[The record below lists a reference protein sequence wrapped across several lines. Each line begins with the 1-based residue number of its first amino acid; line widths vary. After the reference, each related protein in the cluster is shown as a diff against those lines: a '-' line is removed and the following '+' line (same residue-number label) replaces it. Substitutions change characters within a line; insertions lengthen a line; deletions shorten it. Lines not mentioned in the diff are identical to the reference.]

1 MFRLRE
7 AIIPP
12 LNNQIKFEI
21 LCPQPKVSYLNNA
34 VEKMEDACRRIS
46 VYSLIHSRNVYRA
59 LTMLN
64 FVLGDKDLQISMT

>member
-1 MFRLRE
+1 M
-7 AIIPP
+7 
-12 LNNQIKFEI
+12 
-21 LCPQPKVSYLNNA
+21 SYLNNA

-64 FVLGDKDLQISMT
+64 FVLGDKDVQISMT